1 MVGRSV
7 TFTALEAKEPLE
19 MVQGIT
25 EEWLVPIP
33 WLSETK
39 QQL

>member
-1 MVGRSV
+1 MICGCSV
-7 TFTALEAKEPLE
+7 TFTALGAKAPLE
-19 MVQGIT
+19 MVQGKT

-39 QQL
+39 